1 MRFDKEQKMDELSLK
16 LLSLLKADGRMSVTA
31 LSQALGVSRLT
42 VDNRIK
48 RLEAEDI
55 ISGYTVLLGTEE
67 FKHKI
72 NGWIMINVA
81 ANKEERAIKLIL
93 RMVEI
98 SRLHT
103 TNGKW
108 DLAAE
113 IQTSTLEEFDKAVSD
128 LRKIDGIEAT
138 ETNLLLSRRK

>member
-1 MRFDKEQKMDELSLK
+1 MDELSLK

-98 SRLHT
+98 SRVHT

-113 IQTSTLEEFDKAVSD
+113 IQTSTLEEFDKAVSE

>member
-1 MRFDKEQKMDELSLK
+1 MDDLSLK
-16 LLSLLKADGRMSVTA
+16 LLSLLKSDGRMSVTA

-48 RLEAEDI
+48 RLEAEGI
-55 ISGYTVLLGTEE
+55 IAGYTVLLGTEE

-72 NGWIMINVA
+72 NGWIMINVM
-81 ANKEERAIKLIL
+81 ANKEEKAIKLIL
-93 RMVEI
+93 QMVEI

-113 IQTSTLEEFDKAVSD
+113 IQTSTLEEFDKAVSE

>member
-1 MRFDKEQKMDELSLK
+1 MDDLSLK

-48 RLEAEDI
+48 RLEAEGI
-55 ISGYTVLLGTEE
+55 ISGFTVLLGTEE

-81 ANKEERAIKLIL
+81 ANKEERAIRLIQ

-113 IQTSTLEEFDKAVSD
+113 IQTSTLEEFDKAVSE

-138 ETNLLLSRRK
+138 ETNLLLSKHK

>member
-1 MRFDKEQKMDELSLK
+1 MDDLSLK
-16 LLSLLKADGRMSVTA
+16 LLSLLKSDGRMSVTA

-48 RLEAEDI
+48 RLEAEGI
-55 ISGYTVLLGTEE
+55 IAGYTVLLGTEE

-72 NGWIMINVA
+72 NGWIMINVM
-81 ANKEERAIKLIL
+81 ANKEEKAIKLIL
-93 RMVEI
+93 QMVEI

-113 IQTSTLEEFDKAVSD
+113 IQTSTLEEFDKAVSG

>member
-113 IQTSTLEEFDKAVSD
+113 IQTSTLEEFDKAVSE

>member
-1 MRFDKEQKMDELSLK
+1 MDELSLK

-55 ISGYTVLLGTEE
+55 ISGYTVLLGAEE

-113 IQTSTLEEFDKAVSD
+113 IQTSTLEEFDKAVSE

>member
-1 MRFDKEQKMDELSLK
+1 MHELSLK

-42 VDNRIK
+42 VDSRIK

-113 IQTSTLEEFDKAVSD
+113 IQTSTLEEFDKAVSE

>member
-1 MRFDKEQKMDELSLK
+1 M
-16 LLSLLKADGRMSVTA
+16 TA

-48 RLEAEDI
+48 RLEAEGI
-55 ISGYTVLLGTEE
+55 ISGFTVLLGTEE

-81 ANKEERAIKLIL
+81 ANKEERAIRLIL

-98 SRLHT
+98 SRLHI

-113 IQTSTLEEFDKAVSD
+113 IQTSTLEEFDKAVSE

-138 ETNLLLSRRK
+138 ETNLLLSKRK

>member
-1 MRFDKEQKMDELSLK
+1 MDELSLK

-31 LSQALGVSRLT
+31 LSQTLGVSRLT

-113 IQTSTLEEFDKAVSD
+113 IQTSTLEEFDKAVSE

>member
-1 MRFDKEQKMDELSLK
+1 MDELSLK
-16 LLSLLKADGRMSVTA
+16 LLSLLKADGRTSVTA

-48 RLEAEDI
+48 RLESEGI
-55 ISGYTVLLGTEE
+55 IAGYTVILGNED

-72 NGWIMINVA
+72 NGWIMINVM

-113 IQTSTLEEFDKAVSD
+113 IQTSTLEEFDKAVSE

-138 ETNLLLSRRK
+138 ETNLLLSKRK

>member
-1 MRFDKEQKMDELSLK
+1 MDDLSLK

-31 LSQALGVSRLT
+31 LSQALCVSRLT

-48 RLEAEDI
+48 RLEAEGI
-55 ISGYTVLLGTEE
+55 ISGFTVLLGTEE

-81 ANKEERAIKLIL
+81 ANKEERAIRLIL

-113 IQTSTLEEFDKAVSD
+113 IQTSTLEEFDKAVSE

-138 ETNLLLSRRK
+138 ETNLLLSKRK

>member
-1 MRFDKEQKMDELSLK
+1 MRFDKDQKMDELSLK

-113 IQTSTLEEFDKAVSD
+113 IQTSTLEEFDKAVSE

>member
-1 MRFDKEQKMDELSLK
+1 M
-16 LLSLLKADGRMSVTA
+16 TA

-48 RLEAEDI
+48 RLEAEGI
-55 ISGYTVLLGTEE
+55 ISGFTVLLGTEE

-81 ANKEERAIKLIL
+81 ANKEERAIRRIF

-113 IQTSTLEEFDKAVSD
+113 IQTSTLEEFDKAVSE

-138 ETNLLLSRRK
+138 ETNLLLSKRK

>member
-1 MRFDKEQKMDELSLK
+1 MDELSLK

-113 IQTSTLEEFDKAVSD
+113 IQTSTLEEFDKAVSE

>member
-1 MRFDKEQKMDELSLK
+1 MDDLSLK

-48 RLEAEDI
+48 RLEAEGI
-55 ISGYTVLLGTEE
+55 ISGFTVLLGTEE

-81 ANKEERAIKLIL
+81 ANKEERAIRLI
-93 RMVEI
+93 RKDHRPASCQI
-98 SRLHT
+98 RLHRLQ
-103 TNGKW
+103 K
-108 DLAAE
+108 L
-113 IQTSTLEEFDKAVSD
+113 
-128 LRKIDGIEAT
+128 
-138 ETNLLLSRRK
+138 

>member
-1 MRFDKEQKMDELSLK
+1 MDDLSLK

-48 RLEAEDI
+48 RLEAEGI
-55 ISGYTVLLGTEE
+55 ISGFTVLLGTEE

-81 ANKEERAIKLIL
+81 ANKEERAIRLIL

-98 SRLHT
+98 SRLHI

-113 IQTSTLEEFDKAVSD
+113 IQTSTLEEFDKAVSE

-138 ETNLLLSRRK
+138 ETNLLLSKRK

>member
-1 MRFDKEQKMDELSLK
+1 MDELSLK
-16 LLSLLKADGRMSVTA
+16 LLSLLKAYGRMWVTA

-113 IQTSTLEEFDKAVSD
+113 IQTSTLEEFDKAVSE

>member
-1 MRFDKEQKMDELSLK
+1 MDELSLK

-42 VDNRIK
+42 IDNRIK

-113 IQTSTLEEFDKAVSD
+113 IQTSTLEEFDKAVSE

>member
-1 MRFDKEQKMDELSLK
+1 MDDLSLK

-48 RLEAEDI
+48 RLEAEGI
-55 ISGYTVLLGTEE
+55 ISGFTVLLGTEE

-81 ANKEERAIKLIL
+81 ANKEERAIRRIF

-113 IQTSTLEEFDKAVSD
+113 IQTSTLEEFDKAVSE

-138 ETNLLLSRRK
+138 ETNLLLSKRK

>member
-1 MRFDKEQKMDELSLK
+1 MDDLSLK
-16 LLSLLKADGRMSVTA
+16 LLSLLKLDGRMSVTA

-48 RLEAEDI
+48 RLEAEGI
-55 ISGYTVLLGTEE
+55 IAGYTVLLGTEE

-72 NGWIMINVA
+72 NGWIMINVM
-81 ANKEERAIKLIL
+81 ANKEEKAIKLIL
-93 RMVEI
+93 QMVEI

-113 IQTSTLEEFDKAVSD
+113 IQTSTLEEFDKAVSE

>member
-1 MRFDKEQKMDELSLK
+1 MDELSLK

-42 VDNRIK
+42 VDSRIK

-113 IQTSTLEEFDKAVSD
+113 IQTSTLEEFDKAVSE

>member
-1 MRFDKEQKMDELSLK
+1 MDDLSLK
-16 LLSLLKADGRMSVTA
+16 LLSLLKSDGRMSVTA

-48 RLEAEDI
+48 RLEAKGI
-55 ISGYTVLLGTEE
+55 IAGYTVLLGTEE

-72 NGWIMINVA
+72 NGWIMINVM
-81 ANKEERAIKLIL
+81 ANKEEKAIKLIL
-93 RMVEI
+93 QMVEI

-113 IQTSTLEEFDKAVSD
+113 IQTSTLEEFDKAVSE

-138 ETNLLLSRRK
+138 ETNLLLSKRK

>member
-1 MRFDKEQKMDELSLK
+1 MDDLSLK

-48 RLEAEDI
+48 RLEAEGI
-55 ISGYTVLLGTEE
+55 ISGFTVLLGTEE

-81 ANKEERAIKLIL
+81 ANKEERAIRLIL

-113 IQTSTLEEFDKAVSD
+113 IQTSTLEEFDKAVSE

-138 ETNLLLSRRK
+138 ETNLLLSKRK

>member
-1 MRFDKEQKMDELSLK
+1 MDDLSLK

-48 RLEAEDI
+48 RLEAEGI
-55 ISGYTVLLGTEE
+55 ISGFTVLLGTEE

-81 ANKEERAIKLIL
+81 ANKEERAIRLIL

-113 IQTSTLEEFDKAVSD
+113 IQTSTLEEFDKAVSE
-128 LRKIDGIEAT
+128 LRKIDGVEAT
-138 ETNLLLSRRK
+138 ETNLLLSKRK

>member
-1 MRFDKEQKMDELSLK
+1 MDELSFK

-93 RMVEI
+93 RMVG
-98 SRLHT
+98 
-103 TNGKW
+103 N
-108 DLAAE
+108 
-113 IQTSTLEEFDKAVSD
+113 IQITYYKREVGFGCRNS
-128 LRKIDGIEAT
+128 
-138 ETNLLLSRRK
+138 NLNIRRV

>member
-1 MRFDKEQKMDELSLK
+1 MDDLSLK
-16 LLSLLKADGRMSVTA
+16 LLSLLKSDGRMSVTA

-48 RLEAEDI
+48 RLEAEGI
-55 ISGYTVLLGTEE
+55 IAGYTVLLGTEE

-72 NGWIMINVA
+72 NGWIMINVM
-81 ANKEERAIKLIL
+81 ANKEEKAIKLIL
-93 RMVEI
+93 QMVEI

-113 IQTSTLEEFDKAVSD
+113 IQTSTLEEFDKAVSE
-128 LRKIDGIEAT
+128 LRKIEGVEAT

>member
-42 VDNRIK
+42 VDSRIK

-113 IQTSTLEEFDKAVSD
+113 IQTSTLEEFDKAVSE

>member
-1 MRFDKEQKMDELSLK
+1 MDDLSLK
-16 LLSLLKADGRMSVTA
+16 LLSLLKSDGRMSVTA

-48 RLEAEDI
+48 RLEAEGI
-55 ISGYTVLLGTEE
+55 IAGYTVLLGTEE

-72 NGWIMINVA
+72 NGWIMINVM
-81 ANKEERAIKLIL
+81 ANKEEKAIKLIL
-93 RMVEI
+93 QMVEI

-113 IQTSTLEEFDKAVSD
+113 IQTSTLEEFDKVVSE
-128 LRKIDGIEAT
+128 LRKIDGIETT